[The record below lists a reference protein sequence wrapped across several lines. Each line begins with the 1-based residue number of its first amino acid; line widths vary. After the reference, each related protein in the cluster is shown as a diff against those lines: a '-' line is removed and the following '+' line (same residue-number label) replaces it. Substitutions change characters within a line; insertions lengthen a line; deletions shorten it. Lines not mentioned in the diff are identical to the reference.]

1 MNGFVNLFVVLT
13 VRETNQDT
21 WIVSRA
27 SKLENIPRLRKAG
40 ADKIVSPEVIGGKDL
55 YYEST
60 RPHVLR
66 LTVKHSSDEILDE
79 FKIISKHRCTLE
91 TIDYH
96 IPGVETPLKRKIKTM
111 NLEDGKRYDKYLKT
125 HPEAKAALDN
135 LYNSSHNIHSH
146 LISGPDRP
154 TFDKLIEDLEK
165 QEEIIGK
172 NLTDKEIAKITR
184 KNLKI

>member
-1 MNGFVNLFVVLT
+1 M
-13 VRETNQDT
+13 
-21 WIVSRA
+21 
-27 SKLENIPRLRKAG
+27 
-40 ADKIVSPEVIGGKDL
+40 
-55 YYEST
+55 
-60 RPHVLR
+60 LR

-79 FKIISKHRCTLE
+79 FKIISEYGCTLE

-111 NLEDGKRYDKYLKT
+111 NLEDGERYNNYLKT
-125 HPEAKAALDN
+125 HPDAKAALDN
-135 LYNSSHNIHSH
+135 LYDASYNIHSH

-154 TFDKLIEDLEK
+154 TFDKLINKLEK